1 MDIQFIGN
9 EPPDLRRGQ
18 TLQAKLT
25 LGDETEAVL
34 IPNGSFYQDTGG
46 NWIFV
51 TNEDET
57 VAIKRNIVTG
67 RQNSSYI
74 EVVEGLQP
82 GERVVTSSYSGFP
95 EIDRLKITK

>member
-1 MDIQFIGN
+1 MMVSFRWTFQFIEN

-51 TNEDET
+51 TNEDE
-57 VAIKRNIVTG
+57 
-67 RQNSSYI
+67 NSSDKAKHCNR
-74 EVVEGLQP
+74 Q
-82 GERVVTSSYSGFP
+82 
-95 EIDRLKITK
+95 TKQFLHRSR